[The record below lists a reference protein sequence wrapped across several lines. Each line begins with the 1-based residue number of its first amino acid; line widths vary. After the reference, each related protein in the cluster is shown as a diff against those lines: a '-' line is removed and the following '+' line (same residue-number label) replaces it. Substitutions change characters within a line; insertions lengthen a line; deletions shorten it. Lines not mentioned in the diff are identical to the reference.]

1 MKTFRQFIEEKEM
14 VDESKYDGAVD
25 FFINYQNKHGGDMQR
40 NLVKTSRIVR
50 GIDYRTL
57 ERVLHDLI
65 NRNRIDKKY
74 GFRKDLLK

>member
-25 FFINYQNKHGGDMQR
+25 FFVRYQQKHGGDLQR
-40 NLVKTSRIVR
+40 NLVKTSRVVK

-57 ERVLHDLI
+57 EQVLHDLI
-65 NRNRIDKKY
+65 NRNMVDKKY
-74 GFRKDLLK
+74 AFRKDLLK